1 MWFTAAIAN
10 SDDPI
15 LDSDVPA
22 GLSAGAIE
30 RLLADQPTFTTEG
43 LRRLAA
49 KWAERTRAL
58 PMMAI
63 GFHRHLDESGT
74 IPTFEEYMRDY
85 EVENRDTIA
94 SIGGMDGI
102 RHRVARAYPSLVRDV
117 HFVASVR
124 ECGVPARRTLRM
136 DLSGVD
142 AIVGTGE
149 GEVPIRLYFSS
160 AASKRHKLA
169 KAVFHEQVSDIVDVG
184 LTPSVS
190 IESGGIRLYS
200 PEVVRGLL
208 VELGMLEG

>member
-149 GEVPIRLYFSS
+149 GGTAAMLTHAISNPAAAGRVPSMGSTTRISSGSASCSLAALGFARSRVLGRL
-160 AASKRHKLA
+160 AS
-169 KAVFHEQVSDIVDVG
+169 
-184 LTPSVS
+184 
-190 IESGGIRLYS
+190 
-200 PEVVRGLL
+200 
-208 VELGMLEG
+208 